1 MVNVW
6 YLADG
11 SITCPASTPILIEDF
26 TQLRQDPRRPHKYS
40 LAYTLTLY
48 DTENNMNRVVTRN
61 VLTDFRSDGKTEIKR
76 INLTDRAMRAIP
88 LRLLLTDM
96 SDYGAGQPLLA
107 LYINVYPLGG
117 GPSMRMPA
125 VFKTG
130 HANAEVK
137 NRQID
142 MPLPPLE
149 SLTLEFDLRAMESGV
164 GGDP

>member
-1 MVNVW
+1 MANVW

-11 SITCPASTPILIEDF
+11 SMTCDKEGSVIEDF
-26 TQLRQDPRRPHKYS
+26 TQLRQDPRPPHKYS
-40 LAYTLTLY
+40 FAYTLTFY
-48 DTENNMNRVVTRN
+48 DMEKHKHIVINRG

-76 INLTDRAMRAIP
+76 INITERAMRAIP

-107 LYINVYPLGG
+107 LYIIVYPLGG
-117 GPSMRMPA
+117 GPSIRMPA

-130 HANAEVK
+130 AETLEVK

-142 MPLPPLE
+142 MPMPPME
-149 SLTLEFDLRAMESGV
+149 SLTLEFDLRAMEQG
-164 GGDP
+164 PR